1 MIATPATFLPNYQT
15 PITSLV
21 LKLASTSSVSGPLN
35 LFFLLLSSPFP
46 KISHSRLL
54 LSFQISAENTTF
66 SVLCFCFF
74 FFEMRTFK
82 IYSQQL
88 SNMQYSITN
97 CSTHFCTLHPHV
109 MEWGWK
115 FVPFVPLHYFTRMP
129 PPLAWLQATNLFSM
143 NSFVWFFLPS
153 FLHLFLFTYK

>member
-1 MIATPATFLPNYQT
+1 MSIYVLQIMSFRLSVIFLHPTFLPNYQT

-35 LFFLLLSSPFP
+35 LLFLLLSSPFP

-66 SVLCFCFF
+66 SVLFF
-74 FFEMRTFK
+74 FVCLFVFFEMRTFK

-97 CSTHFCTLHPHV
+97 CSTHFCTCIP
-109 MEWGWK
+109 
-115 FVPFVPLHYFTRMP
+115 R
-129 PPLAWLQATNLFSM
+129 
-143 NSFVWFFLPS
+143 
-153 FLHLFLFTYK
+153 